1 MFDTMTMTK
10 AMGGI
15 CGTFL
20 AFLLG
25 GWVAETIYH
34 SGGGHGDGHEQAYV
48 IPVEDGSAEEVVDD
62 GPAFAE
68 VYAMAD
74 AAAGEGAFRPCA
86 ACHKIDGTDATG
98 PHLNGVVDRAV
109 GASDGFAYSGSLVA
123 VAETWT
129 PENLNAFLE
138 DPRGYAPGT
147 AMAFNGVRRIE
158 DRADLI
164 AYLASLGG

>member
-10 AMGGI
+10 TIGAL

-25 GWVAETIYH
+25 GWVAELIYH
-34 SGGGHGDGHEQAYV
+34 GGGGHGDGHDQAYV
-48 IPVEDGSAEEVVDD
+48 IPVEDGEVPEDVPAGPPFEEV
-62 GPAFAE
+62 F
-68 VYAMAD
+68 AMAD

-86 ACHKIDGTDATG
+86 ACHKVDGTDATG

-109 GASDGFAYSGSLVA
+109 SSVAGFGYSGSLVA

-129 PENLNAFLE
+129 PENLNGFLE
-138 DPRGYAPGT
+138 NPKGYAPGT
-147 AMAFNGVRRIE
+147 AMAYNGMRKIE
-158 DRADLI
+158 DRANLI
-164 AYLASLGG
+164 AYLATLSN